1 MEKPEG
7 LSPQLAEQM
16 SKAEELAADAG
27 LLRAFDAAARD
38 EDVWRQAAGDPEGFL
53 REQGLTVPEELQL
66 NFVLDPRGYPSPDFE
81 YWMIRL
87 TRCRTYWVKKQNE
100 PGFEQVTIC
109 FGIEIIPRHIGPIG

>member
-7 LSPQLAEQM
+7 LSPQLAEQLAG
-16 SKAEELAADAG
+16 AEKLAADAD

-38 EDVWRQAAGDPEGFL
+38 EGMWRQAVGNPEEFL
-53 REQGLTVPEELQL
+53 REQGITIPEDLQL

-81 YWMIRL
+81 SWMVRL
-87 TRCRTYWVKKQNE
+87 TRCRTYWVKKRNA
-100 PGFEQVTIC
+100 PGFEQVTVC